1 MVETFPWVG
10 GWGRE
15 PYVGGFSEGG
25 GGLQGLEKIR
35 TLNSKAV
42 SVIFTHFELTFLLAS
57 VSLSARQ
64 KPVSPSSEHNV
75 CPQIFLE
82 H

>member
-25 GGLQGLEKIR
+25 GGDTGIGKDKNSQLQ
-35 TLNSKAV
+35 S

-75 CPQIFLE
+75 CPQRFLE